1 MPEAVKYI
9 LDANIF
15 IEAKHKYYAFDL
27 CPGFWSSLL
36 HHNSMGNLE
45 SIDRVKGE
53 LLEGND
59 DLAIWSKKVPGLF
72 ASTNIGFVL
81 TAYRNI
87 IQWAQRQAHF
97 TNDAKSEFARAA
109 DAWVIAYAKANNAT
123 VVTQE
128 MPDPK
133 SRKRIKIPD
142 VCKYFSVQYTDTFDM
157 LRKLEVAFNWKT
169 S

>member
-15 IEAKHKYYAFDL
+15 IEAKRRYYAFDL

-36 HHNSMGNLE
+36 RHNSMGNLE
-45 SIDRVKGE
+45 SIDRVEDE
-53 LLEGND
+53 LLEGD
-59 DLAIWSKKVPGLF
+59 DLDVWKKQASGLF
-72 ASTNIGFVL
+72 ASTNIEFVL
-81 TAYRNI
+81 TAYRDI
-87 IQWAQRQAHF
+87 IQWAQRQERFSDA
-97 TNDAKSEFARAA
+97 AKSEFAGGA

-123 VVTQE
+123 VVTHE

-142 VCKYFSVQYTDTFDM
+142 VCKCFRVKYTNTFDM
-157 LRKLEVAFNWKT
+157 LRKLGIVFNWET

>member
-15 IEAKHKYYAFDL
+15 IEAKRRYYAFDL

-45 SIDRVKGE
+45 SIDRVEDE
-53 LLEGND
+53 LSEGD
-59 DLAIWSKKVPGLF
+59 DLDVWKKQASGLF
-72 ASTNIGFVL
+72 ASTNIEFVL
-81 TAYRNI
+81 TSYRDI
-87 IQWAQRQAHF
+87 IQWAQSQERFSDA
-97 TNDAKSEFARAA
+97 AKSEFASGA

-123 VVTQE
+123 VVTHE

-133 SRKRIKIPD
+133 SRKRVKIPD
-142 VCKYFSVQYTDTFDM
+142 VCKYFNVKYTNTFDM
-157 LRKLEVAFNWKT
+157 LRELGVAFNWGT
-169 S
+169 P